1 MSCTKY
7 TVIILDNCP
16 IQLRVVQAYLLGIE
30 LVLVVILIWLMVK
43 RLIP

>member
-7 TVIILDNCP
+7 TVIILDLCP
-16 IQLRVVQAYLLGIE
+16 NQLRVVQAYLLGIE
-30 LVLVVILIWLMVK
+30 LVLVVILIWVMVK

>member
-16 IQLRVVQAYLLGIE
+16 NQLRVVQAYLLGIE

-43 RLIP
+43 RLIL